1 MGGAIALDSAGNLYI
16 ADAGSGRIRKVNTSG
31 IINTIAGGGSGS
43 LGDGGNPLLAIL
55 NSPEGVAV
63 SNSGDI
69 YIGDV
74 VHNRIRLVT
83 THPVGIS
90 NLYNKGGNITMYPN
104 PANEEVNIE
113 TNPKGNSTV
122 IITDIL
128 ERLIYK
134 NSFTNKIQISTA
146 NCQPGVYYVQVISEN
161 GYKEVQKL
169 IVQ

>member
-83 THPVGIS
+83 THPVGASNIIS
-90 NLYNKGGNITMYPN
+90 QQISITIYPN
-104 PANEEVNIE
+104 PTNEEVNLE
-113 TNPKGNSTV
+113 TNPKGNYTV
-122 IITDIL
+122 IITDVL
-128 ERLIYK
+128 GRPIYK
-134 NSFTNKIQISTA
+134 DNFTGKLIIPA
-146 NCQPGVYYVQVISEN
+146 HWQPGVYYVKVISEN